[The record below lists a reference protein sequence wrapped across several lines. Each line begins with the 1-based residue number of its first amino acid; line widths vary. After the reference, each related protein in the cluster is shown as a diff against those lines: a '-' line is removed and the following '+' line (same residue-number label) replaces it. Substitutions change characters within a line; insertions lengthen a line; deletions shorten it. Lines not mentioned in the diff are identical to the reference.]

1 MFFWKIRSSYCA
13 KTGYDNPL
21 QNPEVREK
29 IKQHFLATHG
39 VEYYSQTD
47 EYKRKYQATCIERF
61 GFSNPNQNE
70 DIKAKVS
77 LSFTLDEYKA
87 RLAEPNLK
95 DEEVR
100 SRIESIIEFR
110 NAFTDPYSELF
121 EEKSFATN
129 GKNYKGVYEY
139 TYTYTNFSDNSVLNN
154 CFENFGVQEDKE
166 KIYIFAEGKSKCA
179 PFKLIVI
186 SSSLMLDVACSFLP
200 LLFGKSI
207 SICSSSPKFLS
218 LCSLPFPRNY

>member
-1 MFFWKIRSSYCA
+1 MK
-13 KTGYDNPL
+13 
-21 QNPEVREK
+21 
-29 IKQHFLATHG
+29 
-39 VEYYSQTD
+39 
-47 EYKRKYQATCIERF
+47 
-61 GFSNPNQNE
+61 
-70 DIKAKVS
+70 IKAKVS
-77 LSFTLDEYKA
+77 LSFTLDEYKV

-179 PFKLIVI
+179 PFKLIVKAEDRMVSSNENSKDGNLYIWNIKELNNDVYMVI
-186 SSSLMLDVACSFLP
+186 SKATLSKPIIVSEKSSFLGVMD
-200 LLFGKSI
+200 LVCLIIAVIIGVVVFVLNK
-207 SICSSSPKFLS
+207 KFKESDL
-218 LCSLPFPRNY
+218 

>member
-1 MFFWKIRSSYCA
+1 MKKIVFIFLMLFCLTGCA
-13 KTGYDNPL
+13 NS
-21 QNPEVREK
+21 
-29 IKQHFLATHG
+29 
-39 VEYYSQTD
+39 VEFD
-47 EYKRKYQATCIERF
+47 F
-61 GFSNPNQNE
+61 NE

-77 LSFTLDEYKA
+77 LSFTLDEYKV

-179 PFKLIVI
+179 PFKLIVKAEDRMVSSNENSKDGNLYIWNIKELNNDVYMVI
-186 SSSLMLDVACSFLP
+186 SKATLSKPIIVSEKSSFLGVMD
-200 LLFGKSI
+200 LVCLIIAVIIGVVVFVLNK
-207 SICSSSPKFLS
+207 KFKESDL
-218 LCSLPFPRNY
+218 